1 MTTPS
6 ILGEREL
13 GLARE
18 AAEWRVLSLLFECPT
33 SGWAE
38 QLGAIMANV
47 EDVELRSAGEAALRE
62 ASQGQYHHAF
72 GPGGPAPPREATY
85 HQSVELGH
93 LLSEI
98 EIYYDAFAFSPQTP
112 EPPDH
117 VAVESN
123 FIAYLR
129 FKESYAVARGEDEQ
143 AASCAEAARSFI
155 RNHLAKVAQPL
166 AASLAESGIG
176 HLAQA
181 SAALLRRVGASA
193 AVESVAPQAPTGHG
207 ARHDLPR

>member
-6 ILGEREL
+6 VLGEREL

-18 AAEWRVLSLLFECPT
+18 AAEWRMLSLLFECPT
-33 SGWAE
+33 PGWAE
-38 QLGAIMANV
+38 QLKTIMA
-47 EDVELRSAGEAALRE
+47 DVADPELRSAGAAALRE

-98 EIYYDAFAFSPQTP
+98 EIYYDAFAFSQQTA

-117 VAVESN
+117 VAVESS

-129 FKESYAVARGEDEQ
+129 FKESYAIARGEDEQ
-143 AASCAEAARSFI
+143 AASCAEAARRFMEH
-155 RNHLAKVAQPL
+155 HLARIARPL
-166 AASLAESGIG
+166 AASLAASGID
-176 HLAQA
+176 HLALA
-181 SAALLRRVGASA
+181 SAALLRRVQAPA
-193 AVESVAPQAPTGHG
+193 AVKSTEPRGPTGHG
-207 ARHDLPR
+207 DPHDLPR